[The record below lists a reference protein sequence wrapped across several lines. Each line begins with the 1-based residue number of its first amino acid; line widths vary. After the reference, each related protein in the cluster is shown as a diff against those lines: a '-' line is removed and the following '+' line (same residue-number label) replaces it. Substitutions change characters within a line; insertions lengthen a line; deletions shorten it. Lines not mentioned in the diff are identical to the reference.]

1 MRPGGQNRSTF
12 FFSLFLLLLLR
23 MAISV
28 GCALQSVGL
37 TVVGARR
44 EGYGG
49 AKSGS
54 VSHSK
59 VGEKADPSSKAQKT
73 LGTRENN
80 IASQ

>member
-1 MRPGGQNRSTF
+1 MHYEARGQNRSTF
-12 FFSLFLLLLLR
+12 FSPVPSPPAAR

-28 GCALQSVGL
+28 GCALQSFGL

-49 AKSGS
+49 AKSGIA
-54 VSHSK
+54 SHSK

-73 LGTRENN
+73 LGTRGNKT
-80 IASQ
+80 